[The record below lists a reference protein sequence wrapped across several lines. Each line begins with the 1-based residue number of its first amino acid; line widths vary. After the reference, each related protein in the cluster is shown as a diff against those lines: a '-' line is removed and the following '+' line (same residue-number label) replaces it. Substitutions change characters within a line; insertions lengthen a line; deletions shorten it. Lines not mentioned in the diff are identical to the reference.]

1 MVRKCAVVAGHI
13 CLDIFPELDHLPPG
27 GISKLFETGQLLRI
41 GKALFATGGPVS
53 NTGIALHK
61 LGIPTRLLCKI
72 GPDLFGNAV
81 RDLIYAYA
89 PELAADMRIDP
100 GTSTAYTI
108 ILSFP
113 GADRVFMGH
122 PGASDTYGAEDIDYD
137 LASQADLFHF
147 GYPPVMRRMYSTG
160 GLELADIFRQAK
172 AASLKQSPLTSLDMA
187 FPDPGT
193 PGGQADWRLI
203 MKRVLPYVDIFLPSI
218 EELFY
223 MLHREQYDE
232 FISGLGAGNLPGVI
246 SPGLLYRLSSELIE
260 MGVKIAVIKL
270 GERGL
275 YLRTATFETLEP
287 LAGSLD
293 ISTWSGKELWAP
305 CFKVQ
310 VAGTTGA
317 GDATIAGFLSG
328 LLRGLPP
335 DEAMT
340 MAVAVGACN
349 VEAVDALSGI
359 CSWEEIEARVK
370 AGWQRHVLWLEE
382 PGWEWDPA
390 LGLWVGKSDG

>member
-1 MVRKCAVVAGHI
+1 MGKKCAVVAGHI

-41 GKALFATGGPVS
+41 GKAFFATGGPVS
-53 NTGIALHK
+53 NTGIALHQ

-72 GPDLFGNAV
+72 GTDLFGNAV
-81 RDLIYAYA
+81 RDLIGAYA

-100 GTSTAYTI
+100 GTNTAYTI

-137 LASQADLFHF
+137 LISRADLFHF
-147 GYPPVMRRMYSTG
+147 GYPPVMRRMYMDG
-160 GLELADIFRQAK
+160 GFELESVFQRAK
-172 AASLKQSPLTSLDMA
+172 EASVVQNLLTSLDMA
-187 FPDPGT
+187 FPDPAT

-203 MKRVLPYVDIFLPSI
+203 MKRVLPHVDIFLPSL
-218 EELFY
+218 EELLY

-232 FISGLGAGNLPGVI
+232 LVRGFGAGNLPVAA
-246 SPGLLYRLSSELIE
+246 SPGFLYQLSSELIE
-260 MGVKIAVIKL
+260 MGVKIVVIKL

-275 YLRTATFETLEP
+275 YLRTATLETLKP

-293 ISTWSGKELWAP
+293 ISAWCEKELWAP
-305 CFKVQ
+305 CFQVQ

-328 LLRGLPP
+328 LLRGLTPA
-335 DEAMT
+335 EAMT

-359 CSWEEIEARVK
+359 CSWEDTAARVK
-370 AGWQRHVLWLEE
+370 SGWQRHVLSLEE

-390 LGLWVGKSDG
+390 PGIWVGEG